1 MTDFKRVGLKSLT
14 NITVLYKSSS
24 NRFCFIDLAA
34 ICVCVRSFMSYYK
47 LFNSLSGLSEK
58 QTPSQN

>member
-34 ICVCVRSFMSYYK
+34 ICVCARSFMSYYK
-47 LFNSLSGLSEK
+47 LSNSLSGLSEK